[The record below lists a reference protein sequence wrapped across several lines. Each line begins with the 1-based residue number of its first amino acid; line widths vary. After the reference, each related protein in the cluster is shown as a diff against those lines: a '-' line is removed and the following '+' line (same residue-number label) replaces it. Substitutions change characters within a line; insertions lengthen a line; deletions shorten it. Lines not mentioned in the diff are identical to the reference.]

1 MTSIDSKS
9 AVKILLTGV
18 TGQVGR
24 ELKRALAPLGNLV
37 ALNRKDMDLSNPGQI
52 REVIRQVKPNLIINA
67 AAYTAVDKAEEEIE
81 LAKAINQTAPGII
94 AEEAEKIGAPLIHY
108 STDYVF
114 DGQNGGSP
122 YTEEDQP
129 HPMSVYGKTK
139 LEGERAIRK
148 TGAPH
153 LIFRTS
159 WVYGTRGE
167 NFLLTI
173 QRLAR
178 EKDVLRIVDDHF
190 GAPTWCASIAESAL
204 GILQKLFVGENE
216 VDISQFEKISG
227 VYHLSCQGKTSW
239 YGFARAILEK
249 TLTINVPKVVPIP
262 AIHYPAPA
270 PRPENSLLSNAK
282 VNKVFGIVMPHW
294 EEALSLCLAK

>member
-1 MTSIDSKS
+1 MTSIDSKN
-9 AVKILLTGV
+9 AGKILLTGV

-37 ALNRKDMDLSNPGQI
+37 ALNRRDMDLSNPGQI
-52 REVIRQVKPNLIINA
+52 REVIRQVKPSLIINA
-67 AAYTAVDKAEEEIE
+67 AAYTSVDKAEEEIE

-122 YTEEDQP
+122 YTEEDPP

-159 WVYGTRGE
+159 WVYGTQGK

-178 EKDVLRIVDDHF
+178 EKDVLRIVDDQF
-190 GAPTWCASIAESAL
+190 GAPTWCASIAEGAL

-262 AIHYPAPA
+262 AVHFPAPA

-282 VNKVFGIVMPHW
+282 VNKVFGVVMPHW
-294 EEALSLCLAK
+294 EEALDLCLAK

>member
-122 YTEEDQP
+122 YTEEDLP

>member
-37 ALNRKDMDLSNPGQI
+37 ALNRRDMDLSNPGQI
-52 REVIRQVKPNLIINA
+52 REVIRQVKPSLIINA

-159 WVYGTRGE
+159 WVYGTQGK

-178 EKDVLRIVDDHF
+178 EKDVLRIVDDQF